1 MVGKAKEAC
10 LHAGTEIHDH
20 FADVSK
26 MIILAKGAIRQVED
40 IRDLIGDQAIS
51 KEIGQLTRAS
61 GDAKH
66 TAFKTGVLNEQY
78 YFYV

>member
-1 MVGKAKEAC
+1 MVVKAKEAC

-20 FADVSK
+20 FVDVNK
-26 MIILAKGAIRQVED
+26 MIDLAKGAQRQVED

-61 GDAKH
+61 GDAEYI
-66 TAFKTGVLNEQY
+66 AFKSET
-78 YFYV
+78 

>member
-1 MVGKAKEAC
+1 MVVKAKEAW
-10 LHAGTEIHDH
+10 LLAGAEIYDH
-20 FADVSK
+20 FVDVNK
-26 MIILAKGAIRQVED
+26 MIDLAKGAKRQIED

-66 TAFKTGVLNEQY
+66 IAFKTGVLNEQC
-78 YFYV
+78 YFYL